1 VGAPLKAPARWALV
15 AAGALTVVGS
25 AGHADESPAP
35 SPIVLRD
42 SVQNRKAGDRQRRWI
57 PTLSLSIGSFDE
69 RLRVRVD
76 GTDYDSYRGQF
87 RTIFAIGLAH
97 PVARFR
103 DDRFWIDGLG
113 SIGVG
118 PTFDTGHWHLP
129 VAEDLTFAF
138 AATRWLTLR
147 GGLGVGLTF
156 DSSAVS
162 RSFAELALPIGLTF
176 FHTLE
181 LVYRPLLSIPLGS
194 ETSPVFGGASE
205 ISTRFAVLPFD
216 LLLRVRIGAL
226 GW

>member
-1 VGAPLKAPARWALV
+1 MGAPLRAGAGWALA
-15 AAGALTVVGS
+15 AAGALTVVCS

-42 SVQNRKAGDRQRRWI
+42 GVQDRRAGDGQRRWI

-76 GTDYDSYRGQF
+76 GTDSDSYRGQL
-87 RTIFAIGLAH
+87 RTILAVGLAH

-103 DDRFWIDGLG
+103 DDRLWIDGLA

-129 VAEDLTFAF
+129 VGEDLTFAF

-147 GGLGVGLTF
+147 GGLGVGLTL
-156 DSSAVS
+156 DTSAVS

-176 FHTLE
+176 FHTIE
-181 LVYRPLLSIPLGS
+181 LVYRPMLSLPLGS
-194 ETSPVFGGASE
+194 ETSPVFGGE
-205 ISTRFAVLPFD
+205 RELSTRLALLPFD
-216 LLLRVRIGAL
+216 LLLRVRLGAL